1 MTMRLTARSTGRGA
15 QHGVVLFVSLIVLVA
30 MTLAAIALLRSV
42 DTANLVAGNVAF
54 KSSTLNTTDQGVESA
69 YRWLVSNAGTAAL
82 NNDDAANGYWS
93 SRPAT
98 EPDWTQDASWANTV
112 CINSCTADANGN
124 TTQYVIHRMCT
135 QRNTTYNGVGAGGQ
149 QNSCATLTA
158 TGTSST
164 GNSNNAGS
172 FSFQTTPQLY
182 YRVTAR
188 VVGPR
193 NATSVVQSMI
203 VLSN

>member
-1 MTMRLTARSTGRGA
+1 MRTSARSLHRA
-15 QHGVVLFVSLIVLVA
+15 RQRGVVLFISLIVLVA

-54 KSSTLNTTDQGVESA
+54 KSSTLNTTDRGIETA
-69 YRWLVSNAGTAAL
+69 YRWLVTNAGAPAL
-82 NNDDAANGYWS
+82 NNDDSANAYWS

-98 EPDWTQDASWANTV
+98 EPDWNDPASWANAV
-112 CINSCTADANGN
+112 CVNGCAADANGN
-124 TTQYVIHRMCT
+124 RTYYVVHRMCT
-135 QRNTTYNGVGAGGQ
+135 QRNTTYNGVGPTGQ

-193 NATSVVQSMI
+193 NATSVVQSMV